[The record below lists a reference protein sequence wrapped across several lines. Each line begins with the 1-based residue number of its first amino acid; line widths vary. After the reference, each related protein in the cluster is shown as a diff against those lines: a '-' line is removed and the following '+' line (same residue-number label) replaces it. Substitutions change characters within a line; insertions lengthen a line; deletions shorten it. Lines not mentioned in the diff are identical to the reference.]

1 MLTRYP
7 NAAPIL
13 TIRNETEYDQAVIRL
28 NDLLD
33 EVGTNEA
40 HPLYSLLDTLGI
52 VIQAYENTHHSILN
66 CEGADVLAYLME
78 EHGLTESDL
87 PEIGPKHVVTNILNG
102 KQDLQIQQVQAL
114 ANRF

>member
-52 VIQAYENTHHSILN
+52 VIQAYENTLFIPMK
-66 CEGADVLAYLME
+66 GQTY
-78 EHGLTESDL
+78 
-87 PEIGPKHVVTNILNG
+87 
-102 KQDLQIQQVQAL
+102 
-114 ANRF
+114 